1 MTGLPTRARAT
12 GVPST
17 RAAGEHSGQHGGE
30 RTSDDPP
37 RWRRWSGALV
47 TVLAVLLVWVALV
60 APVPVRGWR
69 PAPVELLRLPAEGIV
84 LVLLLLAV
92 REGVARCL
100 GAAVG
105 VVLGALLAVRV
116 LDVAFFAAMYR
127 PFNPLTDWRYAG
139 AAGSFLGDS
148 TSPVTAVAVAVG
160 AGLALLLLLVLT
172 PWAVGRV
179 RRALRR
185 HRRTSLRATVGAA
198 AVWVVLASVG
208 WTTTSVAPVAST
220 DVVRL
225 ASREATGI
233 RDGLRDRDA
242 FAALVAADPMAA
254 VPARDLLTVLRGK
267 DVLVVFVESY
277 GRVAVEASPEV
288 DRALT
293 AGTEALGSAGYAAR
307 SAWLTSPTFGGF
319 SWLAHSTLQS
329 GLWVDTSQRYDQL
342 LDTGATEAPRLS
354 LTRAF
359 AGAGWRTVAVVPA
372 DRRDWPEGEAFYG
385 YDRIYDARSLGYAGP
400 GFGYA
405 PVPDQF
411 TLAVLDRAELG
422 ARSPTARPPVMAEV
436 DLVTS
441 HVPWA
446 PLPRLVDWASL
457 GDGSV
462 YAAQARTATPAD
474 EVWSNPQRLRAAY
487 GASVAYS
494 LDSIVGFL
502 QQPRDQDPV
511 VVVLGDHQPVAVVSG
526 EDAGHDVPISIL
538 SSDPVVLQRI
548 SSWSWDVG
556 LRPGPS
562 SPVWAMDRFRDAFLT
577 AFSPRAR

>member
-1 MTGLPTRARAT
+1 MTGLPTRARTT
-12 GVPST
+12 GAPPT
-17 RAAGEHSGQHGGE
+17 RAAAENGG
-30 RTSDDPP
+30 RGTTHPAR
-37 RWRRWSGALV
+37 RWRRRAGALV

-69 PAPVELLRLPAEGIV
+69 PSAVELLRLPAEGIL
-84 LVLLLLAV
+84 LVLLLVAV
-92 REGVARCL
+92 REGVARWL

-105 VVLGALLAVRV
+105 MVLGALLAVRV

-148 TSPVTAVAVAVG
+148 TSPVIAVAVSAG

-179 RRALRR
+179 RRVLRR
-185 HRRTSLRATVGAA
+185 HRRTSLRVAVAAA
-198 AVWVVLASVG
+198 AVWVVLASAG
-208 WTTTSVAPVAST
+208 WATTPVAPVAST

-225 ASREATGI
+225 ASREVSGI

-242 FAALVAADPMAA
+242 FASLVAADPMAA
-254 VPARDLLTVLRGK
+254 VPPRDLLTALRGK

-277 GRVAVEASPEV
+277 GRVAVEGSPEV
-288 DRALT
+288 ARALI
-293 AGTEALGSAGYAAR
+293 AGDEALGSAGYAAR

-342 LDTGATEAPRLS
+342 LDTGATDTPRLS

-411 TLAVLDRAELG
+411 TLEAFDRAELG
-422 ARSPTARPPVMAEV
+422 TGPTTARPPVMAEI

-457 GDGSV
+457 GDGSL
-462 YAAQARTATPAD
+462 YAAQARTATSAN
-474 EVWSNPQRLRAAY
+474 EVWSSPQRLRAAY

-494 LDSIVGFL
+494 LDSIVSFL
-502 QQPRDQDPV
+502 REPRDHDPV

-538 SSDPVVLQRI
+538 SSDPAVLQQI
-548 SSWSWDVG
+548 SSWSWNVG
-556 LRPGPS
+556 LRPGPR

-577 AFSPRAR
+577 AFSPGAG